1 MVVIAPAAPPASLMH
16 GCLHAS
22 PTPLCAELQELR
34 EPGAPVGTAEMAE
47 AAAATAEM
55 AKAVTIKSV
64 GNSNGRDNQIKTSR
78 ATHGKRQGGPGR
90 ALSFPLPSM
99 SLTIT
104 TGTPYSI
111 LKRLIL
117 LN

>member
-1 MVVIAPAAPPASLMH
+1 MAVFMH
-16 GCLHAS
+16 H
-22 PTPLCAELQELR
+22 PLLSELR